1 MATEDD
7 GPGAGGCFSDDEG
20 QLSGGVLSPT
30 ARLRRDTFG
39 ATLDFIEALCDAS
52 SSLTS
57 ISQVWGQGWGCKR
70 GARQEEWALGPGL
83 RRLVPVTGAC
93 SVGVSAYQSGSMEA
107 LHCTAI
113 NTHAWHTS

>member
-1 MATEDD
+1 MLVATEDD

-57 ISQVWGQGWGCKR
+57 ISQVWGQGWECKR
-70 GARQEEWALGPGL
+70 GARQ
-83 RRLVPVTGAC
+83 
-93 SVGVSAYQSGSMEA
+93 
-107 LHCTAI
+107 
-113 NTHAWHTS
+113 